1 MPISQINTEFKISCQ
16 QLLKIHISKDSS
28 PTDLE
33 ETSPRSIFQI
43 VHNGQFTGRDYDG
56 TKCDGWFGPKHIDL
70 YLSWLLLTNKIPN
83 KSLEDI
89 MILPY
94 TIFQEFEDNNKHK
107 TDDCTSAMYDQL
119 VEKEKRN
126 IFDTSLYLYL
136 YTANTVDR

>member
-70 YLSWLLLTNKIPN
+70 YLSWLLLTKKFTTN
-83 KSLEDI
+83 LW
-89 MILPY
+89 MI
-94 TIFQEFEDNNKHK
+94 
-107 TDDCTSAMYDQL
+107 S
-119 VEKEKRN
+119 
-126 IFDTSLYLYL
+126 
-136 YTANTVDR
+136 